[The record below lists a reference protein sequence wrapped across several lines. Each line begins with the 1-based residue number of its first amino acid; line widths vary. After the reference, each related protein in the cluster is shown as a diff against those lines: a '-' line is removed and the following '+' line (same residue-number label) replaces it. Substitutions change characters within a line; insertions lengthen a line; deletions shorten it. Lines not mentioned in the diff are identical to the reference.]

1 MTEELKKPKLFLV
14 KVEKKLCHKGPLWQS
29 TLSIVRVDLHGEQAW
44 SSGESTRLSPMW
56 PRFKSW
62 CQCHMWVEFV
72 VGSLPN
78 CSEGF
83 FSASGCKESL
93 FYSLPLGQVAASM

>member
-1 MTEELKKPKLFLV
+1 MREELKKPDFSLLRLT
-14 KVEKKLCHKGPLWQS
+14 KKLCHKGPLWQS
-29 TLSIVRVDLHGEQAW
+29 TLSIVQVDLHGEQAW
-44 SSGESTRLSPMW
+44 SCGESTRLPPMW

-93 FYSLPLGQVAASM
+93 FYRLPLGQVAASM